1 MKWSKLLV
9 STLVVS
15 SLAAAA
21 PAFAE
26 REIADEPAWDSEPAP
41 HNYDPQKRE
50 EADKRVFDK
59 ESFQL
64 AANPVI
70 VIDPGHGGDDPGA
83 VGNGLKEKDLTL
95 DIGLRAKNYIV
106 ANYPATVYMTRSSD
120 TTVSLSSRT
129 SFANAQNADFFVSMH
144 INAATDAS
152 ANGVE
157 TRGERICV
165 LRADLYQHA
174 GDTGRDRFH
183 LQRIRRVQTGAE
195 LVPPNACHPIRQ
207 RDAPLL
213 VGLLEKSRAPYN
225 FAGWTVPFLLRSPD
239 HDLAF
244 RVAVVF
250 LLFPLGQGKGDGQ
263 RPHPS
268 GKHG

>member
-157 TRGERICV
+157 TYAYPGSVNGKRLATETYNQLKSSFANPRGVKEYAYYV
-165 LRADLYQHA
+165 LTYTNMPATL
-174 GDTGRDRFH
+174 GETGFISNASDASKLAQSSFR
-183 LQRIRRVQTGAE
+183 QT
-195 LVPPNACHPIRQ
+195 
-207 RDAPLL
+207 
-213 VGLLEKSRAPYN
+213 
-225 FAGWTVPFLLRSPD
+225 
-239 HDLAF
+239 LATQY
-244 RVAVVF
+244 A
-250 LLFPLGQGKGDGQ
+250 
-263 RPHPS
+263 S
-268 GKHG
+268 GMHRYWWGF